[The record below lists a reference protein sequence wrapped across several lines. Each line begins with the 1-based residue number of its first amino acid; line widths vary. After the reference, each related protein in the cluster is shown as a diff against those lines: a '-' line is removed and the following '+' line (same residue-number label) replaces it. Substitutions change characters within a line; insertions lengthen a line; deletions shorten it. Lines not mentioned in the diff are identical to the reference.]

1 MNARILSSIPTQQVR
16 DMTFGI
22 HRRSFCA
29 AAAGAAFAPGWLA
42 ATAAEG
48 SSERRIYNAVKVS
61 MIRGKMPLI
70 DKFRLSKEVGFEGIS
85 LFAPDRFD
93 AEEAIAARKAT
104 DLMIHNVNDAVHWR
118 VRLSDADRKVR
129 EDALEA
135 LQATLRF
142 AHRVGA
148 SSILLVVGKVTDAEH
163 ENHDQVWRR
172 SIDGIGKALPL
183 ASRLGVRI
191 LCENVGNGFC
201 EDPQQWAD
209 YLDEIGDPWV
219 GAFMDLG
226 NHHSKG
232 GADQWVRTLGERIV
246 KLDVKGHDSKVGKNC
261 NVFEGD
267 IDWSAVRRE
276 LHNLN
281 FTGWATAEVQG
292 GGRERLREVVQRMD
306 RAMGRA

>member
-1 MNARILSSIPTQQVR
+1 MS
-16 DMTFGI
+16 FGI

-29 AAAGAAFAPGWLA
+29 AAAGAALAPSWLA
-42 ATAAEG
+42 AGAAERP
-48 SSERRIYNAVKVS
+48 SDRRIYNAVKVS
-61 MIRGKMPLI
+61 MIKGDMPLI

-93 AEEAIAARKAT
+93 AEEAIAAQKQT
-104 DLMIHNVNDAVHWR
+104 GLMIHNVNDAVHWR
-118 VRLSDADRKVR
+118 VRLSDPDPKVR

-135 LQATLRF
+135 LKATLEF
-142 AHRVGA
+142 AHQVGA
-148 SSILLVVGKVTDAEH
+148 SSMLLVVGKVTDPEH
-163 ENHDQVWRR
+163 ENHDQVWQR
-172 SIDGIGKALPL
+172 SIDGIRKALPL

-219 GAFMDLG
+219 GAFYDIG

-232 GADQWVRTLGERIV
+232 GADRWLRTLGERIV
-246 KLDVKGHDSKVGKNC
+246 KLDVKGHDSEVGKNC
-261 NVFEGD
+261 NIFEGD
-267 IDWSAVRRE
+267 IDWAAVRHE
-276 LHNLN
+276 LQKLD
-281 FTGWATAEVQG
+281 FTGWATAEVKG

-306 RAMGRA
+306 RALIG